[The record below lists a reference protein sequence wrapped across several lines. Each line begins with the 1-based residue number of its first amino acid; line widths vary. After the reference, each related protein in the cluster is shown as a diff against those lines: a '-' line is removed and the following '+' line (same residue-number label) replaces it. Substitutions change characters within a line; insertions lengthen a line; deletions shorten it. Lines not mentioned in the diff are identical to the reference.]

1 MIICLALDI
10 VGIILVYQTE
20 LVIPNWVYIAVLI
33 FGFIIA
39 NYKIY
44 VENAPEITVN
54 TSLLNKYPYKVRGAG
69 ESYVNLMVNYNLY
82 IQNPSNNAG
91 VVEKIDVEL
100 IGFSK
105 CKDIFL
111 LNKVGV
117 KYKEFF
123 IADEELFTP
132 LEFMKHKIETEFP
145 IIMEPKAL
153 IKKVLIL
160 YIDIAGNNEDDY
172 QNTMKWMHDIEFLMT
187 VDVKNNNV
195 EKRNRY
201 KIRVSKSDIEQ
212 TRIREKKNNE
222 EFEDFFEG
230 LDV

>member
-1 MIICLALDI
+1 MIICFALDV

-20 LVIPNWVYIAVLI
+20 VVIPSWAYIAVLV

-44 VENAPEITVN
+44 MDNAPEITVN

-69 ESYVNLMVNYNLY
+69 NSYVNLMVNYNLY

-105 CKDIFL
+105 CKDKFL
-111 LNKVGV
+111 LDKVGI

-160 YIDIAGNNEDDY
+160 YIDIDGDNEDDY
-172 QNTMKWMHDIEFLMT
+172 QNTMKWMHDIEFLMM

-195 EKRNRY
+195 EKRNSY
-201 KIRVSKSDIEQ
+201 KIRVSKNDIEQ
-212 TRIREKKNNE
+212 ARIREKKSIEELEDYFNE
-222 EFEDFFEG
+222 
-230 LDV
+230 LDT